1 MEHDAHA
8 ETPPHAVQPSD
19 DATVDDWARDD
30 AEPMSVESGAAPVEV
45 PAVDSGADAPHAP
58 APSSSTAVAAEGS
71 LLGPLPTYHS
81 LVLLYSLFA

>member
-8 ETPPHAVQPSD
+8 VPPSE

-30 AEPMSVESGAAPVEV
+30 AEPMSVESGVAPAELAA
-45 PAVDSGADAPHAP
+45 ADSGADAPHAP
-58 APSSSTAVAAEGS
+58 SPSAAVAAEGS
-71 LLGPLPTYHS
+71 LLGPAYLYLL